1 MALANDRKI
10 WTWFEGEWHEGNLP
24 ILGAADHATWLGTLV
39 FDGARAFEGV
49 APDLEPH
56 CARITESAKAMG
68 MRSPMTTEEILVLAK
83 EGIAKF
89 DDNAELYI
97 RPMIWSTRGDGATM
111 VDPDPDSSAF
121 ALCLEEA
128 PMAEPVGIR
137 ITTTRFIR
145 PSLESATVN
154 AKAAC
159 LYPNSARMLKEASD
173 KGFGNAIVCDA
184 LGNVAETATAN
195 IFMVKDGE
203 YFTPISNGTFLA
215 GITRKRVMQLL
226 RDAGETVHET
236 ILKIEDFRNADEI
249 FITGNYPKV
258 MPVIAF
264 DEQEYEYG
272 EKGQLARKL
281 YWDFSHGRI

>member
-24 ILGAADHATWLGTLV
+24 ILGSADHATWLGTLV

-56 CARITESAKAMG
+56 CARITASAEAMG
-68 MRSPMTTEEILVLAK
+68 MRAPMTTEEILKLAK

-89 DDNAELYI
+89 DDDAELYI
-97 RPMIWSTRGDGATM
+97 RPMIWSTRGEGSTM

-137 ITTTRFIR
+137 ITTTKFIR

-195 IFMVKDGE
+195 IFMVKNGE
-203 YFTPISNGTFLA
+203 YYTPIPNGTFLA
-215 GITRKRVMQLL
+215 GITRKRVIQLL
-226 RDAGETVHET
+226 SDAGETVHEG

-272 EKGQLARKL
+272 KKGQLARKL
-281 YWDFSHGRI
+281 YWDFSHNRL